1 MFKDL
6 PVPYCSG
13 VQAHGGYF
21 RRETMENVED
31 LGAEFGGTEFIQ
43 ALFDYLKTF
52 KCCSVH

>member
-21 RRETMENVED
+21 RIETMENDED
-31 LGAEFGGTEFIQ
+31 PGAEFGGTEFIQ
-43 ALFDYLKTF
+43 ALVDYLKTF
-52 KCCSVH
+52 KSCSVH